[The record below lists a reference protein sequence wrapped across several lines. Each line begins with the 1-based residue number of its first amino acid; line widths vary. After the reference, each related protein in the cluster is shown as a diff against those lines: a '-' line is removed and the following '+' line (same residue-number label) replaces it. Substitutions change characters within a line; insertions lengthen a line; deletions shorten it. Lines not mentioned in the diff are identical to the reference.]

1 MVKYGGTSAFLGI
14 VSLIVLS
21 LFLSLFSGV
30 AGIFIGK
37 AIRKNPYPFIL
48 LPLIWV
54 SRDWVIEKVFGGFPW
69 CLAGYSQFKHLFFI
83 QWAEWGGIH
92 LITFL
97 LIYFNVMIY
106 KMIREKNLKCLS
118 AVLASLVLIDS
129 VGFGLMTIQQR
140 RAGKIEVNHAGIIQ
154 PNITHDRIFDFQS
167 SSVELKRLFQISESL
182 KRKGAEFV
190 VWPEYT
196 IPIYPRQTPFF
207 LKQFADFSGRQI
219 PILAGFTDYQNQNNV
234 FNSMFLFDGS
244 QVSQYDKVHLTP
256 FGEYVLFRKWLFFVK
271 KITDEIGDF
280 TPGRGIHTLPLRGHR
295 LATPIC
301 YEIIYPELVKDFIA
315 QGGEIIITASN
326 DSWFG
331 LSSAPYQHLSMAV
344 FRCIENRRYLLRST
358 SNGISAA
365 IDPTGKITYQAKMA
379 TAEIYLAR
387 FRYLSHKT
395 VFTRIGFLFP
405 LLSVFL
411 VILIFILDGIQA
423 IKIRG
428 RHSPHSSIS

>member
-14 VSLIVLS
+14 ISLIAVS
-21 LFLSLFSGV
+21 IFLSLFSGV

-37 AIRKNPYPFIL
+37 AIYKKPFPFIL

-106 KMIREKNLKCLS
+106 KMIREKRARYLITI
-118 AVLASLVLIDS
+118 LASLVFIDS
-129 VGFGLMTIQQR
+129 IGFGLMTIQQR
-140 RAGKIEVNHAGIIQ
+140 RMKQISVNQAGIIQ

-167 SSVELKRLFQISESL
+167 ISMELKRLFQISESL

-190 VWPEYT
+190 IWPEYT
-196 IPIYPRQTPFF
+196 IPIYPRQTPFY
-207 LKQFADFSGRQI
+207 LKQFIDFSGRQI
-219 PILAGFTDYQNQNNV
+219 PILAGFTDYQSQHDV
-234 FNSMFLFDGS
+234 FNAMLLFNGN
-244 QVSQYDKVHLTP
+244 QVSQYDKVRLTP
-256 FGEYVLFRKWLFFVK
+256 FGEYVPFRKWLFFVK

-280 TPGRGIHTLPLRGHR
+280 TPGRDIHTLSLQGHR

-365 IDPTGKITYQAKMA
+365 IDPTGKIIYQAEMA
-379 TAEIYLAR
+379 AEESYLAR
-387 FRYLSHKT
+387 FRYLPHKT
-395 VFTRIGFLFP
+395 FFTRIGFLFP
-405 LLSVFL
+405 LLSIFL
-411 VILIFILDGIQA
+411 LMIVLILDIVHR
-423 IKIRG
+423 IKMRS
-428 RHSPHSSIS
+428 RQSPHSSIS